1 MADKNIIVTF
11 PEEKEEAL
19 NFFLKKKDESI
30 ETELKNYLD
39 KVYEKVVPLQVRDY
53 VENRGDDLAMEIRE
67 EQESDE
73 EVTTAEVAVK
83 EQSVEAPIRKR
94 RGPNKENRQAKS
106 GLEETLKQ
114 MKPEEDTVRE
124 EIEEKIGQEPS
135 MEM

>member
-67 EQESDE
+67 EQETDE

>member
-67 EQESDE
+67 EQENDE
-73 EVTTAEVAVK
+73 EVTTAEATVK
-83 EQSVEAPIRKR
+83 DQSVEAPIRKR

-106 GLEETLKQ
+106 GLEETQKQ
-114 MKPEEDTVRE
+114 MKPEEDIVRE
-124 EIEEKIGQEPS
+124 EIEEKNEQEPS